1 MKILKKTLK
10 GYLLGFLSAAVLVS
24 GIAYAANTVRIVI
37 DNKELIPT
45 DANGN
50 RVDPIVVDGTTYL
63 PVRAVANAFGKAV
76 YWDGSNSTVYLG
88 DMNGTLEYPTVKIE
102 DMSDIGNGRMEKVS
116 SLTDNYGH
124 KYGTAFG
131 TDWVHT
137 IYHTLLNGQFSKF
150 KGTLYVPKDTSSDV
164 ISTMSIEVDGKNI
177 YTSPDMTKTSRPV
190 DIELDIS
197 NANEL
202 KITFT
207 REGDG
212 NFFGYDL
219 CLGDAGFYQ

>member
-1 MKILKKTLK
+1 MKKTLK

-76 YWDGSNSTVYLG
+76 YWDGPNSTVYLG

-102 DMSDIGNGRMEKVS
+102 DMSDIGNGGMEKVS

-131 TDWVHT
+131 TGWGGT

-207 REGDG
+207 PGGWYDS
-212 NFFGYDL
+212 FGYDL